1 MRFRALLFLLIT
13 SQWLWGQFE
22 PGQTDTVP
30 TVSNTEAKKDTA
42 KKRHSPQR
50 AVYLSMALPGAG
62 QIYNRK
68 YWKAPIAWGL
78 LGVTIFFAVENHR
91 EYREFY
97 DGFMEI
103 RRRDQNDEP
112 INTPDAPFG
121 GQFTPQQLITLQN
134 QRLQSRDGM
143 IILAIVSYA
152 LNLVDAYVDG
162 HLFEYDISDDL
173 TINWEPVVQPTL
185 IGLQRPSA
193 GLRLS
198 LTFDRRKHVISK
210 RYF

>member
-1 MRFRALLFLLIT
+1 MRFWAVLLLLVT
-13 SQWLWGQFE
+13 GQWLWGQFE
-22 PGQTDTVP
+22 PGDTDTIAASP
-30 TVSNTEAKKDTA
+30 KTEAKKDTA

-50 AVYLSMALPGAG
+50 AVYLSLALPGAG

-68 YWKAPIAWGL
+68 YWKAPIAWGM
-78 LGVTIFFAVENHR
+78 LGVTIFLAIENHE

-103 RRRDQNDEP
+103 RRRDQADEP

-143 IILAIVSYA
+143 IILAVVSYA
-152 LNLVDAYVDG
+152 LILVDAYVDA

-173 TINWEPVVQPTL
+173 TLNLEPSVQPTL
-185 IGLQRPSA
+185 IGLQRPTA

-198 LTFDRRKHVISK
+198 LTFDRRRNPTAKQ
-210 RYF
+210 YY